1 MQKKIFPIAL
11 TIALIFTGVFSL
23 FSLHNIQGN
32 ARVINYAGVVRGAT
46 QRLIKQELNQMPND
60 ALIKQLD
67 SILTE
72 LQTGQGEHQLTRMDS
87 PQFQDIIA
95 KMQSQWE
102 LLKEEIH
109 LVRDG
114 GETAKLFM
122 DSEAYFE
129 LADQAVSAAEQYS
142 EDSELMAEKGLLA
155 INFAFVSAIFFLYF
169 YNLKQVKRQQ
179 EIQKAEEENRK
190 KEERLS
196 RLAEDLQGP
205 MNDISE
211 LIYVSD
217 VENYNLLFINQAGRE
232 TFHVDSLEG
241 KKCYRVLQ
249 GKDAPCDFC
258 TTPYL
263 KEGENYTWEIT
274 NAITNKHYILKDRLI
289 EWDGRPARMEIAFDT
304 TESEKEK
311 MQLKFSMEADK
322 MITDC
327 VRILYQQN
335 DLTAA
340 VPQVLELL
348 GSFLSAS
355 RAYIIYIR
363 DEQMYNDYEWC
374 AEGVISQKM
383 LLQALPVNL
392 LQRWISF
399 FEQQGCVVIED
410 LEQIQASAP
419 KEYQILKGQGTKSL
433 VAAPLEQDG
442 VLIGYLGVDNP
453 PPNRLKSIAP
463 LLQTLCYFLLLAQQH
478 ADGQK
483 QLVHMSYF
491 DKLTSFY
498 NRNRFME
505 DTNALIQSTQAVGIV
520 YLDINGL
527 KDINDQHGH
536 EFGDKILKES
546 ARRMKAVFSDAD
558 FYRIG
563 GDEFVIIC
571 PGISKERFQS
581 QLRDLK
587 KKFQKDTDCQA
598 AIGSQ
603 WIDKIDN
610 INQLIASA
618 DAKMYE
624 DKKAFYR
631 KNPASR
637 RYRHYNDELL
647 HLSDAAIVKS
657 KLAQNQFVV
666 YFQPKISP
674 GNRLIQGAEALIRYS
689 PKPGTVTLPAQFLPL
704 LEEFETIQ
712 LIDFFVFDFVCSRL
726 NSWNERGKHL
736 FPISVNFSGASLR
749 EPQLVEHLT
758 EICSKY
764 GVSPQYV
771 EIEVTEKVNE
781 GNDLDMKALCA
792 KLHEAGFTVAID
804 DFGTESANV
813 VLLSEVDFDVLKL
826 DRSIMKH
833 IAVNPKSRT
842 IVEAIAEA
850 TRKLG
855 VRMVAEGI
863 ETEEQFSVVSA
874 CGAELVQGYLFSK
887 PIPAE
892 EYEKRYL
899 NE

>member
-11 TIALIFTGVFSL
+11 TIALIFSGAFSL

-46 QRLIKQELNQMPND
+46 QRLMKQELNDTPND
-60 ALIKQLD
+60 DLIKQLD

-72 LQTGQGEHQLTRMDS
+72 LQTGQGEHQLIRMNS
-87 PQFQDIIA
+87 AQFQDLVA
-95 KMQSQWE
+95 RMQSQWK
-102 LLKEEIH
+102 LLKEEIYQ
-109 LVRDG
+109 VRKG
-114 GETAKLFM
+114 GDAQKLFM

-129 LADQAVSAAEQYS
+129 LADQAVAAAEQYS
-142 EDSELMAEKGLLA
+142 EAREFMAEKGLLA
-155 INFAFVSAIFFLYF
+155 LNCAFVFMILFLYI
-169 YNLKQVKRQQ
+169 YNSKQMKRQMA
-179 EIQKAEEENRK
+179 IQYAEEENQK

-196 RLAEDLQGP
+196 RWAEDLRGP

-211 LIYVSD
+211 LLYVAD
-217 VENYNLLFINQAGRE
+217 LETYDLLFINQAGRE

-241 KKCYRVLQ
+241 QKCYRVLQ
-249 GKDAPCDFC
+249 GKEAPCAFC
-258 TTPYL
+258 TTPCL

-274 NAITNKHYILKDRLI
+274 NALTNRHYILKDRLI

-304 TESEKEK
+304 TEAEKEK
-311 MQLKFSMEADK
+311 IQLKFSMEADK

-335 DLTAA
+335 DLDAA
-340 VPQVLELL
+340 ISQVLTLL
-348 GSFLSAS
+348 GSFLPAA
-355 RAYIIYIR
+355 RTYIINIR
-363 DEQMYNDYEWC
+363 DHHMYNDYEWC
-374 AEGVISQKM
+374 AEGVAPQKN
-383 LLQALPVNL
+383 LIQALPMEL
-392 LQRWISF
+392 MQRWVPF
-399 FEQQGCVVIED
+399 FEQKECVVIED
-410 LEQIQASAP
+410 LEQLRESDP
-419 KEYQILKGQGTKSL
+419 GEYGILHEQGITSL

-442 VLIGYLGVDNP
+442 TLIGYLGVDNP
-453 PPNRLKSIAP
+453 PPSKITNIAP
-463 LLQTLCYFLLLAQQH
+463 LLQTLSYFLLLAEQH
-478 ADGQK
+478 AESQK
-483 QLVHMSYF
+483 QLTHMSYF
-491 DKLTSFY
+491 DNLTSFY

-505 DTNALIQSTQAVGIV
+505 DTSHLTHSDQAVGIV
-520 YLDINGL
+520 YLDVNGL
-527 KDINDQHGH
+527 KDINDQYGH
-536 EFGDKILKES
+536 EFGDKILMES
-546 ARRMKAVFSDAD
+546 ARRMRSAFAEAD
-558 FYRIG
+558 IYRIG

-571 PGISKERFQS
+571 QGIARDRFQS

-587 KKFQKDTDCQA
+587 GRFQKETECQA

-603 WIDKIDN
+603 WIERLEN

-647 HLSDAAIVKS
+647 HLTDADTVKS
-657 KLAQNQFVV
+657 KLAQNLFVV
-666 YFQPKISP
+666 YLQPKISP
-674 GNRLIQGAEALIRYS
+674 DSRLVQGAEALIRYS
-689 PKPGTVTLPAQFLPL
+689 PKPDTVILPAHFLPL
-704 LEEFETIQ
+704 LEEFETIH
-712 LIDFFVFDFVCSRL
+712 LIDFYVFEFVCSML
-726 NSWNERGKHL
+726 KSWSERGKKL
-736 FPISVNFSGASLR
+736 FPVSVNFSSASLK
-749 EPQLVEHLT
+749 EPQLVERLT
-758 EICSKY
+758 EICRSY
-764 GVSPQYV
+764 GVSPQYL
-771 EIEVTEKVNE
+771 EIEVTEKVNA
-781 GNDLDMKALCA
+781 GKDLDVKALCA
-792 KLHEAGFTVAID
+792 KLHKAGFTVAID

-826 DRSIMKH
+826 DRSVMEH
-833 IAVNPKSRT
+833 IAVNPKSRA
-842 IVEAIAEA
+842 IVESIAEA

-863 ETEEQFSVVSA
+863 ETEEQFSVISS